1 MIQSTTLDFLRK
13 LKKNNNRD
21 WFEKNR
27 DKYEAAK
34 NDIEKNTAELL
45 KSLRS
50 FDKRIP
56 GDLEAKKCM
65 FRIYRDVRF
74 SKDKR
79 PYKNN
84 IGAHVQPGGKKA
96 HGCGYY
102 MHIEAGGAFLA
113 GGIWQPEA
121 PELAK
126 IRQEIDYNWKDF
138 KKIISDKNFKKYFGD
153 LDTDDKLAREPK
165 GYAKD
170 HAGIEY
176 LKLKSFTV
184 HVQLSDKEIM
194 SKNFQKT
201 AKEIFKAMLPLN
213 LFLQRALD

>member
-1 MIQSTTLDFLRK
+1 MIQPTTLDFLRK

-21 WFEKNR
+21 WFEKSR
-27 DKYEAAK
+27 AKYEAAK
-34 NDIEKNTAELL
+34 NDVEKNVAGVLEGI
-45 KSLRS
+45 RS

-56 GDLEAKKCM
+56 ADLEARKCL

-79 PYKNN
+79 PYKTNL
-84 IGAHVQPGGKKA
+84 GAHIQPGGKKA

-126 IRQEIDYNWKDF
+126 IRQEIDYNFPEF
-138 KKIISDKNFKKYFGD
+138 KKIISAKSFKKFFGD
-153 LDTDDKLAREPK
+153 LDQEDKLAREPK

-170 HAGIEY
+170 HPAIEY
-176 LKLKSFTV
+176 LKLKSFVVVASLTDKDV
-184 HVQLSDKEIM
+184 LSKDY
-194 SKNFQKT
+194 QKKT
-201 AKEIFKAMLPLN
+201 KEIFKAMLPLN

>member
-1 MIQSTTLDFLRK
+1 MIQSSTLDFLRK
-13 LKKNNNRD
+13 LKKNNNRE

-27 DKYEAAK
+27 DIYEAAK
-34 NDIEKNTAELL
+34 NDIEKNTAGILDGI
-45 KSLRS
+45 RS

-56 GDLEAKKCM
+56 SDLEAKKCM

-84 IGAHVQPGGKKA
+84 IGAHIQPGGKKA

-102 MHIEAGGAFLA
+102 MHIEAGRAFLA

-126 IRQEIDYNWKDF
+126 IRQEIDYNFDEF
-138 KKIISDKNFKKYFGD
+138 KKIINNKSFRKYFGGMD
-153 LDTDDKLAREPK
+153 DEDKLVTAPK
-165 GYAKD
+165 GYPKD
-170 HAGIEY
+170 HPAIEF
-176 LKLKSFTV
+176 LKLKSFVVATE
-184 HVQLSDKEIM
+184 LSDKEITLK
-194 SKNFQKT
+194 SFQKK

-213 LFLQRALD
+213 MFLQRSID

>member
-1 MIQSTTLDFLRK
+1 MIQSSTLDFLRK

-27 DKYEAAK
+27 EKYEAAK
-34 NDIEKNTAELL
+34 SDIENNTAELL
-45 KSLRS
+45 ISLRS

-56 GDLEAKKCM
+56 DDLEAKKCV

-79 PYKNN
+79 PYKDNM
-84 IGAHVQPGGKKA
+84 GAHIQPGGKKA

-102 MHIEAGGAFLA
+102 MHVEAGGAFLA

-126 IRQEIDYNWKDF
+126 IRQEIDYNFAEF
-138 KKIISDKNFKKYFGD
+138 KKIIHGKSFKKYFGE
-153 LDTDDKLAREPK
+153 LGTEDKLAREPK

-170 HAGIEY
+170 HPAIEY
-176 LKLKSFTV
+176 LKLKSFV
-184 HVQLSDKEIM
+184 VAAELSDREIT
-194 SKNFQKT
+194 SKDFQKK

>member
-1 MIQSTTLDFLRK
+1 MIQSSTLDFLRK

-34 NDIEKNTAELL
+34 SDIEKNVAVVLNNIRT
-45 KSLRS
+45 
-50 FDKRIP
+50 FDKRVP
-56 GDLEAKKCM
+56 ADLEAKKCM

-84 IGAHVQPGGKKA
+84 IGAHIQPGGKKA

-102 MHIEAGGAFLA
+102 MHVESGGAFLA

-126 IRQEIDYNWKDF
+126 IRQEIDYNFDEF
-138 KKIISDKNFKKYFGD
+138 KKIISAKSFKKYFGG
-153 LDTDDKLAREPK
+153 LEQEDKLAREPK

-170 HAGIEY
+170 HAAIEF

-184 HVQLSDKEIM
+184 VAALTDKEVM
-194 SKNFQKT
+194 SKDYQKKS
-201 AKEIFKAMLPLN
+201 KEIFKAMLPLN

>member
-1 MIQSTTLDFLRK
+1 MIQSSTFDFLRK

-21 WFEKNR
+21 WFEKSR

-34 NDIEKNTAELL
+34 NDIEKNVGVVLNNI
-45 KSLRS
+45 RS

-56 GDLEAKKCM
+56 ADLEAKKCM

-102 MHIEAGGAFLA
+102 MHVEAGGAFLA

-126 IRQEIDYNWKDF
+126 IRQEIDYNFDEF
-138 KKIISDKNFKKYFGD
+138 KKIISAKSFKKYFGGFD
-153 LDTDDKLAREPK
+153 QEDKLAREPK
-165 GYAKD
+165 GYPKD
-170 HAGIEY
+170 HAAIEF
-176 LKLKSFTV
+176 LKLKSFVVVANLT
-184 HVQLSDKEIM
+184 DKEVM
-194 SKNFQKT
+194 SKDYQKKT
-201 AKEIFKAMLPLN
+201 KEIFKAMLPLN

>member
-1 MIQSTTLDFLRK
+1 MIQKSTLDFLNK
-13 LKKNNNRD
+13 LKKNNNRE

-34 NDIEKNTAELL
+34 NDVEVNTAEML
-45 KSLRS
+45 KNIRS

-56 GDLEAKKCM
+56 SDLEARKCM

-126 IRQEIDYNWKDF
+126 IRQEIDYNWEEF
-138 KKIISDKNFKKYFGD
+138 RKIVANKTFRKYFGD
-153 LDTDDKLAREPK
+153 LTQEDKLAREPK
-165 GYAKD
+165 GYPKD
-170 HAGIEY
+170 HPAIEY

-184 HVQLSDKEIM
+184 STVLTDKEIM
-194 SKNFQKT
+194 SKNFQKN

>member
-1 MIQSTTLDFLRK
+1 MIQKSTLDFLRN
-13 LKKNNNRD
+13 LKKNNSRD

-27 DKYEAAK
+27 AKYEAAK
-34 NDIEKNTAELL
+34 DDVEKNVTEILYGI
-45 KSLRS
+45 RT

-56 GDLEAKKCM
+56 SDLEAKKCM

-84 IGAHVQPGGKKA
+84 IGAHIQPGGKKA

-102 MHIEAGGAFLA
+102 THIEAGGAFLA

-126 IRQEIDYNWKDF
+126 IRQEIDYNFSEF
-138 KKIISDKNFKKYFGD
+138 KKIINAKEFKKHFGG
-153 LDTDDKLAREPK
+153 LDQEDKLAREPK

-170 HAGIEY
+170 HEAMEF
-176 LKLKSFTV
+176 LKLKSFV
-184 HVQLSDKEIM
+184 VVSELSDKDVM
-194 SKNFQKT
+194 SKSYQKK

>member
-1 MIQSTTLDFLRK
+1 MIQKATLDFLKK
-13 LKKNNNRD
+13 LKANNNRD

-27 DKYEAAK
+27 EKFEAAK
-34 NDIEKNTAELL
+34 NDIEKNTEELL
-45 KSLRS
+45 KSIRS

-56 GDLEAKKCM
+56 SDLEAKKCM

-84 IGAHVQPGGKKA
+84 LGAHVQPGGKKA

-102 MHIEAGGAFLA
+102 IHVEAGRAFLA

-126 IRQEIDYNWKDF
+126 IRQEIDYNWPEF
-138 KKIISDKNFKKYFGD
+138 KKIISSATFKKHFGE
-153 LDTDDKLAREPK
+153 LDTEDKLAREPK

-170 HAGIEY
+170 HPAIEY

-184 HVQLSDKEIM
+184 SAELTDKEIM
-194 SKNFQKT
+194 SKDYQKK

>member
-1 MIQSTTLDFLRK
+1 MIQSSTLDFLRK

-34 NDIEKNTAELL
+34 NDIEKNVGVVLSNIRT
-45 KSLRS
+45 

-56 GDLEAKKCM
+56 ADLEAKKCM

-84 IGAHVQPGGKKA
+84 IGAHIQPGGKKA

-102 MHIEAGGAFLA
+102 MHVEAGGAFLA

-126 IRQEIDYNWKDF
+126 IRQEIDYNFDEF
-138 KKIISDKNFKKYFGD
+138 KKIISAKSFKKYFGG
-153 LDTDDKLAREPK
+153 LEQDDKLAREPK
-165 GYAKD
+165 GYTKD
-170 HAGIEY
+170 HAAIEF

-184 HVQLSDKEIM
+184 VANLTDKEVM
-194 SKNFQKT
+194 SKDYQKKT
-201 AKEIFKAMLPLN
+201 KEIFKAMLPLN

>member
-1 MIQSTTLDFLRK
+1 MIQKTTIDFLRG

-27 DKYEAAK
+27 AKYEAAK
-34 NDIEKNTAELL
+34 NDVEKNVDQILDAV
-45 KSLRS
+45 RS

-56 GDLEAKKCM
+56 GDMVAKKCM

-84 IGAHVQPGGKKA
+84 IGAHIQPGGKKEF
-96 HGCGYY
+96 GCGYY
-102 MHIEAGGAFLA
+102 THIEAGGAFLA
-113 GGIWQPEA
+113 GGIWQPPA

-126 IRQEIDYNWKDF
+126 IRQEIDYNFDEF
-138 KKIISDKNFKKYFGD
+138 KKIINAKEFKKFFGR
-153 LDTDDKLAREPK
+153 LDQEDKLITAPK
-165 GYAKD
+165 GYPKD
-170 HAGIEY
+170 HPAIEF
-176 LKLKSFTV
+176 LKLKSFV
-184 HVQLSDKEIM
+184 CVAQLSDKDVM
-194 SKNFQKT
+194 SKAYQKK